1 MKKTY
6 TKPLIS
12 VEAMLLD
19 TSIANITCD
28 MNKNE
33 VLDLKEF
40 GFFMAGKNCEHNLL
54 ETGGFDFNNDGESD
68 IHDTVCYHTNIQKA
82 FLS

>member
-19 TSIANITCD
+19 TSIANTTCD

-33 VLDLKEF
+33 VLDLMEF
-40 GFFMAGKNCEHNLL
+40 GFFMEGKNCDYNLL
-54 ETGGFDFNNDGESD
+54 KNGGFDFTGDGESD
-68 IHDTVCYHTNIQKA
+68 MHDTVCYHTNIQKA